1 MLIGVGIAVCIILVS
16 TLLYIILKSPFSY
29 PYFVYK
35 FDVSGKRGPQ
45 IEDFLDEFLIAN
57 GFAYIQSHQKK
68 IDKWKQDSQRQINQ
82 SILKKYRQRQYVQA
96 LGNR

>member
-45 IEDFLDEFLIAN
+45 IEDFLDEIFCKTPQNLVEQRITPHFLTAN
-57 GFAYIQSHQKK
+57 HPNYYEFTTKG
-68 IDKWKQDSQRQINQ
+68 
-82 SILKKYRQRQYVQA
+82 
-96 LGNR
+96 